1 MRAWS
6 FDRPDCSRRECRVL
20 LFARGNE
27 VSSISPAIV
36 LVTVFIIWPWAS
48 YGCDDGTI
56 GPCAPG
62 ASRSVSTL
70 VSGSFNEPT
79 ETEQVIDTVRSI
91 GKQAIDDAEY
101 ILTSPLRID
110 GKSALILGGV
120 AAGIGGLMVVDKSI
134 QRAFQENRTNTNDDI
149 ADSLE
154 TIGFGRNVLMAN
166 IGLIGAGW
174 LFRENEQG
182 NRLMRTALV
191 SLEAQLFTEGL
202 TGLTKFAVGR
212 ARPDAGEGTQSYDPF
227 EGFDKSFPSSHA
239 ARSFAVAAVFADAY
253 PQPIPF
259 LVYTGAAL
267 ISLSRIHVNE
277 HFASD
282 VFAGAA
288 LGFVVGKVLSW
299 RHRHPD
305 SLRGWNVLPFVPEA
319 RGGVGLTVEYR
330 F

>member
-1 MRAWS
+1 V
-6 FDRPDCSRRECRVL
+6 RR
-20 LFARGNE
+20 
-27 VSSISPAIV
+27 ISPAV
-36 LVTVFIIWPWAS
+36 LLVAAFIAWPHVS
-48 YGCDDGTI
+48 YGCDDATI

-62 ASRSVSTL
+62 GLRKDSATR
-70 VSGSFNEPT
+70 SGSRDEPT
-79 ETEQVIDTVRSI
+79 GTEQGLATAGSL
-91 GKQAIDDAEY
+91 GKQAIDDAAY

-110 GKSALILGGV
+110 GKSALVLGGV
-120 AAGIGGLMVVDKSI
+120 AAGIGGLMAMDKTT

-166 IGLIGAGW
+166 VGLIGAGW
-174 LFRENEQG
+174 LFRKHEEG
-182 NRLMRTALV
+182 NKLMHTALV
-191 SLEAQLFTEGL
+191 SLESQLFVEGIA
-202 TGLTKFAVGR
+202 GLTKFAVGR
-212 ARPDAGEGTQSYDPF
+212 ARPDAGEGVRSFDPF

-239 ARSFAVAAVFADAY
+239 ARTFAVAAVFAEAY

-259 LVYTGAAL
+259 LAYTGAAL

-299 RHRHPD
+299 RHLHPN
-305 SLRGWNVLPFVPEA
+305 SLRGWSVLPFVPEA
-319 RGGVGLTVEYR
+319 RGGVGLSVEYR

>member
-1 MRAWS
+1 MGGLSSA
-6 FDRPDCSRRECRVL
+6 VL
-20 LFARGNE
+20 LG
-27 VSSISPAIV
+27 VAI
-36 LVTVFIIWPWAS
+36 TAWAPAS

-56 GPCAPG
+56 GPCAPDRARRESPVWPERRHG
-62 ASRSVSTL
+62 PTGTEVALTTL
-70 VSGSFNEPT
+70 GSL
-79 ETEQVIDTVRSI
+79 
-91 GKQAIDDAEY
+91 GKDAIEDATY

-110 GKSALILGGV
+110 GKSALVLGGV
-120 AAGIGGLMVVDKSI
+120 AAGIGGLMAVDQTI
-134 QRAFQENRTNTNDDI
+134 QRAFQENRTNTNDDL

-166 IGLIGAGW
+166 VGLIGAGW
-174 LFRENEQG
+174 LFRQHEEG
-182 NRLMRTALV
+182 HKLMRTALV

-202 TGLTKFAVGR
+202 AGLTKFAVGR

-259 LVYTGAAL
+259 LAYTGAAL
-267 ISLSRIHVNE
+267 ISLSRIYLNE

-288 LGFVVGKVLSW
+288 LGFVIGKALSW
-299 RHRHPD
+299 RHRQPD
-305 SLRGWNVLPFVPEA
+305 VFHGWSVLPFVPDA
-319 RGGVGLTVEYR
+319 RGGLGLTVEYR

>member
-1 MRAWS
+1 MENRCKETFTTILFVTA
-6 FDRPDCSRRECRVL
+6 VL
-20 LFARGNE
+20 AG
-27 VSSISPAIV
+27 PQ
-36 LVTVFIIWPWAS
+36 PS

-56 GPCAPG
+56 GPCAPDRPRG
-62 ASRSVSTL
+62 ESASWSGDR
-70 VSGSFNEPT
+70 SGSAASDGAVAAAGSLAKT
-79 ETEQVIDTVRSI
+79 
-91 GKQAIDDAEY
+91 AIDDAEY

-110 GKSALILGGV
+110 GKSALVLGGV
-120 AAGIGGLMVVDKSI
+120 AAGIGGLMAVDKTI

-166 IGLIGAGW
+166 VGLIGAGW
-174 LFRENEQG
+174 LFRSHDEG
-182 NRLMRTALV
+182 NKLMQTALV

-202 TGLTKFAVGR
+202 AGLTKFAVGR

-227 EGFDKSFPSSHA
+227 EGFDRSFPSSHA
-239 ARSFAVAAVFADAY
+239 ARSFAVAAVFAEAY

-259 LVYTGAAL
+259 LAYTGAAL

-282 VFAGAA
+282 VLAGAA

-299 RHRHPD
+299 RHLHPD
-305 SLRGWNVLPFVPEA
+305 SLRGWSVLPFVPEA

>member
-1 MRAWS
+1 MLFTWGNVV
-6 FDRPDCSRRECRVL
+6 RRLAPAVL
-20 LFARGNE
+20 LVA
-27 VSSISPAIV
+27 AIV
-36 LVTVFIIWPWAS
+36 ALPPAA
-48 YGCDDGTI
+48 YGCSDGTI
-56 GPCAPG
+56 GPCAPDRPRDES
-62 ASRSVSTL
+62 A
-70 VSGSFNEPT
+70 SGSG
-79 ETEQVIDTVRSI
+79 DRS
-91 GKQAIDDAEY
+91 GSAASDGAVAVAGSLAKTAIDDAEY

-110 GKSALILGGV
+110 GKSALIVGGV
-120 AAGIGGLMVVDKSI
+120 AAGIGGLMAVDKTI
-134 QRAFQENRTNTNDDI
+134 QQAFQENRTNTNDDI

-154 TIGFGRNVLMAN
+154 TLGFGRNVLMAN
-166 IGLIGAGW
+166 VGLIGAGW
-174 LFRENEQG
+174 LFREQEEG
-182 NRLMRTALV
+182 NKLMRTALV

-202 TGLTKFAVGR
+202 AGLTKFAVGR

-239 ARSFAVAAVFADAY
+239 ARTFAVAAVFADAY

-259 LVYTGAAL
+259 LAYTGAAL

-282 VFAGAA
+282 VLAGAA

-299 RHRHPD
+299 RHQQPD
-305 SLRGWNVLPFVPEA
+305 SLRGWSVLPFVPEA